1 MFQSTETG
9 KQKQLFPSTEVL
21 HGVVLIIIVWSIF
34 FCRDFPGTG
43 KGLPRSSR
51 GFVESTSSSVLV
63 GIFHDLG
70 LQVVLV
76 AENVALPLDNF
87 LLFANP
93 DFFCNLENKQI
104 ILGFQKKLNVRLCCS
119 EDQNSGI
126 VWCFKG
132 GQPSGFRR
140 FRIQTTL
147 DTSKNEHAPDPNAG
161 R

>member
-21 HGVVLIIIVWSIF
+21 HGVVLIIVWSIF

-51 GFVESTSSSVLV
+51 GFVESTSSSILV

-93 DFFCNLENKQI
+93 DFFCNLVDQPEVVRD
-104 ILGFQKKLNVRLCCS
+104 KKDSALKFIDGLSQSVDGLHIQVIS
-119 EDQNSGI
+119 
-126 VWCFKG
+126 
-132 GQPSGFRR
+132 R
-140 FRIQTTL
+140 FVEQQQRCLMQ
-147 DTSKNEHAPDPNAG
+147 
-161 R
+161 